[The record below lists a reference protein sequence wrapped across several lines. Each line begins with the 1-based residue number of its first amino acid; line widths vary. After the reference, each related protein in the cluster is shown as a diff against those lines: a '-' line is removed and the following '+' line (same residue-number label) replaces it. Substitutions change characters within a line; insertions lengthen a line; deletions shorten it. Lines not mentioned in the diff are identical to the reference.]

1 MFKIR
6 NHFLKSSFIILNI
19 EVNIIDIAIIQK
31 EIPNTIRK
39 IESFI
44 TPKCIKT
51 GPIKM
56 GMKDINKSL
65 IFLEK
70 FLLII

>member
-6 NHFLKSSFIILNI
+6 NHFLKSSVIILNI
-19 EVNIIDIAIIQK
+19 EVKIIDIAITQK
-31 EIPNTIRK
+31 KIPIITKK

-44 TPKCIKT
+44 PPKCIKT
-51 GPIKM
+51 GPTKI
-56 GMKDINKSL
+56 GMKDTNKSL

-70 FLLII
+70 SLPII

>member
-6 NHFLKSSFIILNI
+6 NHFLKSSVIILNI
-19 EVNIIDIAIIQK
+19 EVKIIDIAITQK
-31 EIPNTIRK
+31 KNPIITKK

-44 TPKCIKT
+44 PPKCIKT
-51 GPIKM
+51 GPTKI
-56 GMKDINKSL
+56 GMKDTNKSL

-70 FLLII
+70 SLPII